1 MHYACGVWGYFDYN
15 ESKMLQNR
23 AQRVFLGVHKF
34 APLLALE
41 GDMAWLSAKHKRWIE
56 MLRLWNRLIML
67 PENRLTQKIFNSDHA
82 HCLQGVNN
90 WSSYIKIILSDLDLS
105 YAFNDKLSVDMSSV
119 SKILINT
126 QERNWLNQLPS
137 KPKLRFYTLFK
148 NTLNV
153 ENFVK
158 YNLTPSERSLVSQYR
173 MGILLLA
180 IETGRFQG
188 VKLEERLCIFCNSGL
203 VEDEVHFMFDCSLYN
218 DL

>member
-1 MHYACGVWGYFDYN
+1 MD
-15 ESKMLQNR
+15 
-23 AQRVFLGVHKF
+23 
-34 APLLALE
+34 LL
-41 GDMAWLSAKHKRWIE
+41 
-56 MLRLWNRLIML
+56 
-67 PENRLTQKIFNSDHA
+67 
-82 HCLQGVNN
+82 
-90 WSSYIKIILSDLDLS
+90 
-105 YAFNDKLSVDMSSV
+105 YAFNDKLPVDISSV

-173 MGILLLA
+173 MGILPLA

-188 VKLEERLCIFCNSGL
+188 VKLEERLCIFCNSGA

-218 DL
+218 DLREEFFNTVIVTNPNFIYESFEEQLKILFSDHHRKLAKFIKKSYLKRKATLYA